1 MGVMRVMK
9 NSVLFTVSASVR
21 VEILILT
28 SDASPVGHMHLHK
41 ACNKNYVWRSLQPG
55 CAREDYP
62 VGTVYSYVVST
73 PQP

>member
-1 MGVMRVMK
+1 MRVMK

-28 SDASPVGHMHLHK
+28 SDGSPVGHMHLHK

-55 CAREDYP
+55 CLREDYP
-62 VGTVYSYVVST
+62 VGTVYSYVVT
-73 PQP
+73 TLHP